1 MKRYK
6 VLLMTF
12 AAALTL
18 GASSC
23 VNDLDVTP
31 IDPNIQLPAEVLGS
45 QDAYQQ
51 LLAKCLPRLA
61 GS

>member
-1 MKRYK
+1 
-6 VLLMTF
+6 MTF

-31 IDPNIQLPAEVLGS
+31 IDPNIQLNHI
-45 QDAYQQ
+45 
-51 LLAKCLPRLA
+51 
-61 GS
+61 